1 MVESLIKSLRTPK
14 QQTPSKGRF
23 HEQQSI
29 PTTNEYFFFVRKGDS
44 MNNREI
50 LREKTDEWEISPEG
64 SGRRDDDVNER
75 DVPLFS
81 SI

>member
-44 MNNREI
+44 MNNDKEFNSYSK
-50 LREKTDEWEISPEG
+50 EFVGSIS
-64 SGRRDDDVNER
+64 
-75 DVPLFS
+75 VPSKL
-81 SI
+81 